1 MSDMKSLKWYSNDS
15 HNHAFT
21 HDFLKTLKCCVYFYF
36 NILSL
41 YFPQLM
47 LVLSQ
52 IVHKIV

>member
-1 MSDMKSLKWYSNDS
+1 MKSLKCYSNDS

-21 HDFLKTLKCCVYFYF
+21 HDFFLSLKCYVYFYF
-36 NILSL
+36 NMLSL
-41 YFPQLM
+41 YFPQLI